1 MDDIKQTEMPLCR
14 QEREERMKK
23 RKMAAAV
30 LGLVLL
36 CMLGYGLK
44 VCDDKPEGKKVGGKT
59 AMEYHMG
66 KYSEAGQKNWEL
78 SQMTTEI
85 LEEKREK

>member
-1 MDDIKQTEMPLCR
+1 MDDIKPTEMPLCR
-14 QEREERMKK
+14 QEREERIKK

-36 CMLGYGLK
+36 CMLGYGMK
-44 VCDDKPEGKKVGGKT
+44 ICDDRTEGKNVGGKA

>member
-1 MDDIKQTEMPLCR
+1 MDDIKPTEMPLCR

-44 VCDDKPEGKKVGGKT
+44 VCDDKPEGKKVGGKQLWSIIW
-59 AMEYHMG
+59 G
-66 KYSEAGQKNWEL
+66 N
-78 SQMTTEI
+78 I
-85 LEEKREK
+85 PKRDRKTGNFPK

>member
-1 MDDIKQTEMPLCR
+1 MDDIKPTEMPLCR

-36 CMLGYGLK
+36 CMLGHGLK
-44 VCDDKPEGKKVGGKT
+44 VCDDKPEGKKVGGKA

>member
-1 MDDIKQTEMPLCR
+1 MVLDDIKPTEMPLCR

-44 VCDDKPEGKKVGGKT
+44 VCDDKPEGKK
-59 AMEYHMG
+59 EYHMG